1 MVKSRVD
8 LLAKAAVKILRRSKD
23 GRSTLALTD
32 AVHGGGADDGSG
44 TWRYARSKKEC
55 AKRDV
60 FFVSGGSLAIALF
73 SSLASYVDGGVVSS
87 LMPAIVFC

>member
-44 TWRYARSKKEC
+44 T
-55 AKRDV
+55 
-60 FFVSGGSLAIALF
+60 
-73 SSLASYVDGGVVSS
+73 
-87 LMPAIVFC
+87 